1 MIFLVLLAIG
11 AVTATWH
18 LITTFSSSEEQLDYG
33 HADDD
38 EGVYVI
44 MPSCRDE
51 NLFETL
57 PKWLSQ
63 NYRNYKVVVVEDCG
77 DMGLAEPYKLRPSG
91 SVRTPRLLK
100 VFSGER
106 LILFMR
112 EGRFGLKG
120 GALNDAIRGLL
131 LLKPLRNPK
140 YVIFV
145 DSDHE
150 PPDFDFIKR
159 AVSTIRRLG
168 VDLVQGV
175 QRHLYLGSSLDALV
189 SVSHDIS
196 GTMLVGRTR
205 LGMMP
210 IFTGSTAIA
219 RLESITRLWFSEDTV
234 TEDLDLSVRM
244 WLNGYSIAAT
254 WGLYTW
260 GRPPRS
266 LRSYFK
272 QQLRWASGTIRVFLR
287 YLIPVIRSGMP
298 LARKI
303 DFFFQG
309 TVFATSAIYV
319 AIIALFIYKLAADP
333 RFTAAEVALL
343 LYMFS
348 AGLAI
353 DVYVESKY
361 HTPTKPDVL
370 APFLELV
377 TAFVHLAGTVLGIV
391 GKEYGW
397 VRTERK
403 FANAI
408 DELSYSARR
417 L

>member
-18 LITTFSSSEEQLDYG
+18 LVTTFLSSEGQANGVY
-33 HADDD
+33 DDD
-38 EGVYVI
+38 DDGVYVV

-57 PKWLSQ
+57 PKWLAQ
-63 NYRNYKVVVVEDCG
+63 NYRNYKVAVIEDCG
-77 DMGLAEPYKLRPSG
+77 DMGLVEPYKLKPSG
-91 SVRTPRLLK
+91 IVRTPRPLR
-100 VFSGER
+100 VFSNEQ

-120 GALNDAIRGLL
+120 GALNDAIRGLMS
-131 LLKPLRNPK
+131 LKPLRNPK

-150 PPDFDFIKR
+150 PPDFDFIRR
-159 AVSTIRRLG
+159 AVSTIKRLG

-205 LGMMP
+205 LNMMP

-219 RLESITRLWFSEDTV
+219 RLEPIVKLWFSEDTV
-234 TEDLDLSVRM
+234 TEDLDFSVRM

-260 GRPPRS
+260 GRPPRN
-266 LRSYFK
+266 LKSYFK
-272 QQLRWASGTIRVFLR
+272 QQLRWASGTIKVFLR
-287 YLIPVIRSGMP
+287 YLVPVIKSDIPM
-298 LARKI
+298 ARKI

-309 TVFATSAIYV
+309 TVFATSSVYV
-319 AIIALFIYKLAADP
+319 AIIVLLIYRLVMGP
-333 RFTAAEVALL
+333 QLTAPEIVLL
-343 LYMFS
+343 LYLFS

-353 DVYVESKY
+353 DIYVESKY
-361 HTPTKPDVL
+361 HTPTRPDIL

-377 TAFVHLAGTVLGIV
+377 TAFVHIAGTALGIM
-391 GKEYGW
+391 GREYGW
-397 VRTERK
+397 VRTQRK
-403 FANAI
+403 LA
-408 DELSYSARR
+408 SAVR
-417 L
+417 

>member
-18 LITTFSSSEEQLDYG
+18 LVTTFLSSEGQANGVY
-33 HADDD
+33 DDD
-38 EGVYVI
+38 DDGVYVV

-57 PKWLSQ
+57 PKWLAQ
-63 NYRNYKVVVVEDCG
+63 NYRNYKVAVIEDCG
-77 DMGLAEPYKLRPSG
+77 DMGLVEPYKLKPSG
-91 SVRTPRLLK
+91 IVRTPRPLR
-100 VFSGER
+100 VFSNEQ

-120 GALNDAIRGLL
+120 GALNDAIRGLMS
-131 LLKPLRNPK
+131 LKPLRNPK

-150 PPDFDFIKR
+150 PPDFDFIRR
-159 AVSTIRRLG
+159 AVSTIKRLG

-205 LGMMP
+205 LNMMP

-219 RLESITRLWFSEDTV
+219 RLEPIVKLWFSEDTV
-234 TEDLDLSVRM
+234 TEDLDFSVRM

-260 GRPPRS
+260 GRPPRN
-266 LRSYFK
+266 LKSYFK

-287 YLIPVIRSGMP
+287 YLVPVIKSDIPM
-298 LARKI
+298 ARKI

-309 TVFATSAIYV
+309 TVFATSSVYV
-319 AIIALFIYKLAADP
+319 AIIVLLIYKLVMGP
-333 RFTAAEVALL
+333 QLTAPEIVLL
-343 LYMFS
+343 LYLFS

-353 DVYVESKY
+353 DIYVESKY
-361 HTPTKPDVL
+361 HTPTRPDIL

-377 TAFVHLAGTVLGIV
+377 TAFVHIAGTALGIM
-391 GKEYGW
+391 GREYGW
-397 VRTERK
+397 VRTQRK
-403 FANAI
+403 LA
-408 DELSYSARR
+408 SAVR
-417 L
+417 

>member
-18 LITTFSSSEEQLDYG
+18 LVTTFLSSEGQANGVY
-33 HADDD
+33 DDD
-38 EGVYVI
+38 DDGVYVV

-57 PKWLSQ
+57 PKWLTQ
-63 NYRNYKVVVVEDCG
+63 NYRNYKVAVIEDCG
-77 DMGLAEPYKLRPSG
+77 DMGLVEPYKLKPSG
-91 SVRTPRLLK
+91 IVRTPRPLR
-100 VFSGER
+100 VFSNEQ

-120 GALNDAIRGLL
+120 GALNDAIRGLMS
-131 LLKPLRNPK
+131 LKPLRNPK

-150 PPDFDFIKR
+150 PPDFDFIRR
-159 AVSTIRRLG
+159 AVSTIKRLG

-205 LGMMP
+205 LNMMP

-219 RLESITRLWFSEDTV
+219 RLEPIVKLWFSEDTV

-260 GRPPRS
+260 GRPPRN
-266 LRSYFK
+266 LKSYFK
-272 QQLRWASGTIRVFLR
+272 QQLRWASGTIKVFLR
-287 YLIPVIRSGMP
+287 YLVPVIKSDIPM
-298 LARKI
+298 ARKI

-309 TVFATSAIYV
+309 TVFATSSVYV
-319 AIIALFIYKLAADP
+319 AIIVLLIYRLVMGP
-333 RFTAAEVALL
+333 QLTVPEIVLL
-343 LYMFS
+343 LYLFS

-353 DVYVESKY
+353 DIYVESKY
-361 HTPTKPDVL
+361 HTPTRPDIL

-377 TAFVHLAGTVLGIV
+377 TAFVHIAGTALGIM
-391 GKEYGW
+391 GREYGW
-397 VRTERK
+397 VRTQRK
-403 FANAI
+403 LA
-408 DELSYSARR
+408 SAVR
-417 L
+417 

>member
-1 MIFLVLLAIG
+1 MIFLVLLTIG

-18 LITTFSSSEEQLDYG
+18 LVTTFLSSEGQANGVY
-33 HADDD
+33 DDD
-38 EGVYVI
+38 DDGVYVV

-57 PKWLSQ
+57 PKWLAQ
-63 NYRNYKVVVVEDCG
+63 NYRNYKVAVIEDCG
-77 DMGLAEPYKLRPSG
+77 DMGLVEPYKLKPSG
-91 SVRTPRLLK
+91 IVRTPRPLR
-100 VFSGER
+100 VFSNEQ

-120 GALNDAIRGLL
+120 GALNDAIRGLMS
-131 LLKPLRNPK
+131 LKPLRNPK

-150 PPDFDFIKR
+150 PPDFDFIRR
-159 AVSTIRRLG
+159 AVSTIKRLG

-205 LGMMP
+205 LNMMP

-219 RLESITRLWFSEDTV
+219 RLEPIVKLWFSEDTV
-234 TEDLDLSVRM
+234 TEDLDFSVRM

-260 GRPPRS
+260 GRPPRN
-266 LRSYFK
+266 LKSYFK

-287 YLIPVIRSGMP
+287 YLVPVIKSDIPM
-298 LARKI
+298 ARKI

-309 TVFATSAIYV
+309 TVFATSSVYV
-319 AIIALFIYKLAADP
+319 AIIVLLIYKLVMGP
-333 RFTAAEVALL
+333 QLTAPEIVLL
-343 LYMFS
+343 LYLFS

-353 DVYVESKY
+353 DIYVESKY
-361 HTPTKPDVL
+361 HTPTRPDIL

-377 TAFVHLAGTVLGIV
+377 TAFVHIAGTALGIM
-391 GKEYGW
+391 GREYGW
-397 VRTERK
+397 VRTQRK
-403 FANAI
+403 LA
-408 DELSYSARR
+408 SAVR
-417 L
+417 

>member
-18 LITTFSSSEEQLDYG
+18 LVTTFLSSEGQANGVY
-33 HADDD
+33 DDD
-38 EGVYVI
+38 DDGVYVV

-57 PKWLSQ
+57 PKWLAQ
-63 NYRNYKVVVVEDCG
+63 NYRNYKVAVIEDCG
-77 DMGLAEPYKLRPSG
+77 DMGLVKPYKLKPSG
-91 SVRTPRLLK
+91 IVRTPRPLR
-100 VFSGER
+100 VFSNEQ

-120 GALNDAIRGLL
+120 GALNDAIRGLMS
-131 LLKPLRNPK
+131 LKPLRNPK

-150 PPDFDFIKR
+150 PPDFDFIRR
-159 AVSTIRRLG
+159 AVSTIKRLG

-205 LGMMP
+205 LNMMP

-219 RLESITRLWFSEDTV
+219 RLEPIVKLWFSEDTV

-260 GRPPRS
+260 GRPPRN
-266 LRSYFK
+266 LKSYFK

-287 YLIPVIRSGMP
+287 YLVPVIKSDIPM
-298 LARKI
+298 ARKI

-309 TVFATSAIYV
+309 TVFATSSVYV
-319 AIIALFIYKLAADP
+319 AIIVLLIYRLVMGP
-333 RFTAAEVALL
+333 QLTAPEMVLL
-343 LYMFS
+343 LYLFS

-353 DVYVESKY
+353 DIYVESKY
-361 HTPTKPDVL
+361 HTPTRPDIL

-377 TAFVHLAGTVLGIV
+377 TAFVHIAGTALGIM
-391 GKEYGW
+391 GREYGW
-397 VRTERK
+397 VRTQRK
-403 FANAI
+403 LA
-408 DELSYSARR
+408 SAVR
-417 L
+417 

>member
-18 LITTFSSSEEQLDYG
+18 LVTTFLSSEGQANGVY
-33 HADDD
+33 DDD
-38 EGVYVI
+38 DDGVYVV

-57 PKWLSQ
+57 PKWLAQ
-63 NYRNYKVVVVEDCG
+63 NYRNYKVAVIEDCG
-77 DMGLAEPYKLRPSG
+77 DMGLVKPYKLKPSG
-91 SVRTPRLLK
+91 IVRTPRPLR
-100 VFSGER
+100 VFSNEQ

-120 GALNDAIRGLL
+120 GALNDAIRGLMS
-131 LLKPLRNPK
+131 LKPLRNPK

-150 PPDFDFIKR
+150 PPDFDFIRR
-159 AVSTIRRLG
+159 AVSTIKRLG

-205 LGMMP
+205 LNMMP

-219 RLESITRLWFSEDTV
+219 RLEPIVKLWFSEDTV

-260 GRPPRS
+260 GRPPRN
-266 LRSYFK
+266 LKSYFK

-287 YLIPVIRSGMP
+287 YLVPVIKSDIPM
-298 LARKI
+298 ARKI

-309 TVFATSAIYV
+309 TVFATSSVYV
-319 AIIALFIYKLAADP
+319 AIIVLLIYKLVMGP
-333 RFTAAEVALL
+333 QLTAPEIVLL
-343 LYMFS
+343 LYLFS

-353 DVYVESKY
+353 DIYVESKY
-361 HTPTKPDVL
+361 HTPTRPDIL

-377 TAFVHLAGTVLGIV
+377 TAFVHIAGTALGIM
-391 GKEYGW
+391 GREYGW
-397 VRTERK
+397 VRTQRK
-403 FANAI
+403 LA
-408 DELSYSARR
+408 SAVR
-417 L
+417 